1 MDTHPV
7 HDLDAVADYFEN
19 KLTITDWVSVGLV
32 KWSNNATTEVANGG
46 VCSTYT
52 IQMQTQFITDYQ
64 VSEPPFAMMLYILLR
79 LIQLVVLTR
88 APHHLSQRPF
98 PLP

>member
-7 HDLDAVADYFEN
+7 YDYDAVVDYFEN

-52 IQMQTQFITDYQ
+52 IEMQTQFSSDYQ
-64 VSEPPFAMMLYILLR
+64 VSEPTSAMSMYR
-79 LIQLVVLTR
+79 CG
-88 APHHLSQRPF
+88 
-98 PLP
+98 